1 MSRNGLTEDT
11 TAPYST
17 NPLTILIRPMRSF
30 EGLRGRPVR
39 GSMSFLLTYGLV
51 TSVLSA
57 VLATF
62 VGVDYS
68 NPSNC
73 GGSAQLFAH
82 WVVFEWLKSSDWL
95 STIVFFVLSNELGY
109 LILGAVSG
117 LIIAGGITVLDHK
130 PLDDFL
136 RPGFSAVCYGM
147 TPGLILG
154 WIPNP
159 FFLVGILALIY
170 QAVAI
175 WVMSDLSAKRTV
187 ALVLLWVVSLAL
199 VQDLVSFVFMV
210 LYQ

>member
-1 MSRNGLTEDT
+1 MSRNGLTEDS
-11 TAPYST
+11 TARSFT
-17 NPLTILIRPMRSF
+17 NPLTILLRPVRSF
-30 EGLRGRPVR
+30 ERLRGRPVR
-39 GSMSFLLTYGLV
+39 DSMTFLLTYGLV

-57 VLATF
+57 ILATLC
-62 VGVDYS
+62 GVDYS

-82 WVVFEWLKSSDWL
+82 WVVFEWLALSDWL
-95 STIVFFVLSNELGY
+95 LMIASFALSNELGY
-109 LILGAVSG
+109 LILGLISG
-117 LIIAGGITVLDHK
+117 LIIAGGITVLDDK
-130 PLDDFL
+130 PLDDSL

-159 FFLVGILALIY
+159 FFLIGILALVY

-199 VQDLVSFVFMV
+199 VQDLVSFAFML